1 VVSIFG
7 GFNEVNLICTEN
19 QIRYNGL
26 IPPVSLSLGAVRLR
40 FGRSIGGRS
49 YGVSMESSGCYNE
62 WFWTESGG
70 RGDKVCCIFLFA
82 S

>member
-19 QIRYNGL
+19 QIHFKGS
-26 IPPVSLSLGAVRLR
+26 IPPVSLSFGAVRLR
-40 FGRSIGGRS
+40 FGRSICGRS
-49 YGVSMESSGCYNE
+49 YGVSMESSGSYNE
-62 WFWTESGG
+62 WFWTESRG
-70 RGDKVCCIFLFA
+70 RGDKVCGIFLLA